1 MLKSESGTLGAPRG
15 DWDLDI
21 VELPPLGR
29 RVEWPTIAL
38 AIVIYGL
45 WGLTTFFWR
54 DSPIWALL
62 ALGSW
67 VIAWQMNLQHEVIHG
82 HPTPWRRANAAIGVW
97 PLSLWLPYALYRET
111 HLRHHQDANLTDPF
125 EDPESY
131 YWTAAGWRDLG
142 PARRALVVAQS
153 TLVGRILIG
162 PAWMIGRF
170 GSDLVGDA
178 WRGRNGGRSALL
190 WHGVQCVPV
199 LAWVIGVCGM
209 PLWIYVAAFVYPG
222 MSLAMVRSFAEHRAA
237 AEPER
242 RTAIVENAKILGP
255 LFLYNN
261 LHVAHHLRGG
271 LPWYQIPAFYRLNR
285 AALIRL
291 NGGLVYDSYF
301 DVARRFGLKP
311 HDRRVHPDWTG
322 RAA

>member
-1 MLKSESGTLGAPRG
+1 MDR
-15 DWDLDI
+15 DLDI

-29 RVEWPTIAL
+29 RLETPTIAL

-45 WGLTTFFWR
+45 WGFATGFWR
-54 DSPIWALL
+54 EIPWWALMP
-62 ALGSW
+62 LGAW

-82 HPTPWRRANAAIGVW
+82 HPTPWRTVNEAIGVW
-97 PLSLWLPYALYRET
+97 PLSLWLPYRIYRET
-111 HLRHHQDANLTDPF
+111 HIRHHQDANLTDPF

-131 YWTAAGWRDLG
+131 YWTTAGWRDLG
-142 PARRALVVAQS
+142 PVRRALVFLQS
-153 TLVGRILIG
+153 TLVGRMIFG
-162 PAWMIGRF
+162 PAWMIGRCVF
-170 GSDLVGDA
+170 ECLRDA
-178 WRGRNGGRSALL
+178 WRGRNGARSTLF
-190 WHGVQCVPV
+190 WHCVQGAPV
-199 LAWVIGVCGM
+199 LVWVLGVCGM
-209 PLWIYVAAFVYPG
+209 PLWVYVAAFVYPG

-237 AEPER
+237 AEPEK
-242 RTAIVENAKILGP
+242 RTAIVENARILGP

-285 AALIRL
+285 EALIRR
-291 NGGLVYDSYF
+291 NGGLVYDGYV

-311 HDRRVHPDWTG
+311 HHRPVHPDWTR